1 MAIAEE
7 QLTGTKKSLVDA
19 AATLIA
25 ERGFDAV
32 TVREITG
39 KADTNIASVKYHFG
53 SKEELIDA
61 VVANFVS
68 PVNLGRLARIDKL
81 EEAGGFC
88 AKDLR
93 QNCLETFFLFY

>member
-81 EEAGGFC
+81 EEAGDFC
-88 AKDLR
+88 AEVLPCKVGWVV
-93 QNCLETFFLFY
+93 